1 LIMIRCIAID
11 DELLALDLIEDNMKK
26 LPFLELVKKCKGAF
40 EAMDV
45 LRKEQIDLIFLDIQM
60 PDVSGIQLLKTLK
73 TKPLVIITTAYEK
86 YATEGFN
93 LDVIDYLLKPYS
105 FERFLKAVNKAS
117 EYIELRDKGAI
128 QESVKEGSVH
138 PNYLFVRADYK
149 LVKIDLANVLYIE
162 GLKDYVKIY
171 MGDKPVL
178 TQMSMKALEEKLPP
192 KEFVR
197 VHRSFIVSFSKI
209 DFIQKQMLTI
219 GQKEIPISEN
229 YRDQLFSMINNDK
242 TIL

>member
-1 LIMIRCIAID
+1 MIRCIAID
-11 DELLALDLIEDNMKK
+11 DELLALDLIEDNIKK
-26 LPFLELVKKCKGAF
+26 LPFLELVKKCKSAI

-45 LRKEQIDLIFLDIQM
+45 LRHEQIDLIFLDIQM

-73 TKPLVIITTAYEK
+73 TKPMVIITTAYEK
-86 YATEGFN
+86 YATEGYN

-105 FERFLKAVNKAS
+105 FERFLKAVNKAG
-117 EYIELRDKGAI
+117 EYQDLRDKAMA
-128 QESVKEGSVH
+128 QENSKEGVIS

-149 LVKIDLANVLYIE
+149 LVKIDLAHVLYIE

-178 TQMSMKALEEKLPP
+178 TQMSMKALEEKLPA
-192 KEFVR
+192 KDFVR
-197 VHRSFIVSFSKI
+197 VHRSFIVAFSKI

-219 GQKEIPISEN
+219 GHKEIPISEH
-229 YRDQLFSMINNDK
+229 YRDQLFKMINNDK
-242 TIL
+242 NVM